1 MYRANAL
8 RPLLITRR
16 SVQHQQPYLLLIHI
30 HELAGP
36 LYVVFR
42 LGRRP
47 PSRPPSGGT
56 YVYRAAKNS
65 G

>member
-1 MYRANAL
+1 MYRTNAL

-16 SVQHQQPYLLLIHI
+16 IVQHQQPYLLLIHI

-42 LGRRP
+42 LG
-47 PSRPPSGGT
+47 T
-56 YVYRAAKNS
+56 RAAGRGKLPS
-65 G
+65 SIIEYLR